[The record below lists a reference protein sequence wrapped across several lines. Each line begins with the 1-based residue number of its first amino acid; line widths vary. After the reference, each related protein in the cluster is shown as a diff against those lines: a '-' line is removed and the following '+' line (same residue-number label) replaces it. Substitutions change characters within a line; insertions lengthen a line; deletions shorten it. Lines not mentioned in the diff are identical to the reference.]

1 MFLIGILAAWHGLAA
16 AEVKPVQ
23 TSNEVILAQNNPLTI
38 SVIGFGY
45 FKKPSLAPLP
55 RRTYRILVG
64 KDYPP
69 FNYRDSRGKITGF
82 NVEIAHALCLELNLA
97 CQIVAKNWPTI
108 AADLAKDRAD
118 FAVASLAISRKNLLQ
133 FEMTSKY
140 YDMPARF
147 VIRKNSSFDGNDLN
161 QLRNKNIGVVANSA
175 HEAYAQRYFTGANI
189 NSYPDLNVAL
199 EKLVTGKLLTIFAD
213 ALTTKNWLDGE
224 NSLDC
229 CEYTGDDFYEPKF
242 FGQGAAIALPRGK
255 ILLRDWLNNGLA
267 TIWATGRYEEIY
279 KQYFVN

>member
-1 MFLIGILAAWHGLAA
+1 MFIIGVLAACYGFAA
-16 AEVKPVQ
+16 AQDGGIHSPDNLV
-23 TSNEVILAQNNPLTI
+23 LAQNKPLTI

-69 FNYRDSRGKITGF
+69 FNYRDSQGKITGF
-82 NVEIAHALCLELNLA
+82 NVEIAHALCVELNLA

-108 AADLAKDRAD
+108 EADLANDRAD
-118 FAVASLAISRKNLLQ
+118 FAVASLSISRKNLTK
-133 FEMTSKY
+133 FEMTGKY

-147 VIRKNSSFDGNDLN
+147 VIRKNSSFDGNDLS

-175 HEAYAQRYFTGANI
+175 HEAYAQRYFSEANI
-189 NSYPDLNVAL
+189 TSYPDLNVAL
-199 EKLVTGKLLTIFAD
+199 DKLVSGKLLTVFAD
-213 ALTTKNWLDGE
+213 ALTTKNWLGGE
-224 NSLDC
+224 NSLNC
-229 CEYTGDDFYEPKF
+229 CEYTGDDFYEPQF
-242 FGQGAAIALPRGK
+242 FGQGAAIALPKGK

-267 TIWATGRYEEIY
+267 TLWATGRYEEIY
-279 KQYFVN
+279 KQYFIN